1 MTVTR
6 DTDAPSQ
13 VYHVVLAVLV
23 LMLLVQTVTSET
35 VLGVRP
41 IALLWGVIFV
51 GSLLTVWR
59 RKALFVGG
67 LVLMLPTF
75 VLRVSTPLSPVVTSV
90 RDGLAIASFLF
101 VAGVFLVRVLTYR
114 RITAAAVSA
123 SLCVYIIV
131 GMVWAIAYSM
141 LERLAAG
148 SFNGLDYGSDLG
160 RQFVYF
166 SYVTLTTLGYGD
178 VTPARPLAQ
187 TMATVEAIT
196 GQLFLVGLVAYLV
209 GRTVAGARD

>member
-13 VYHVVLAVLV
+13 IYHAILAVLL
-23 LMLLVQTVTSET
+23 LMLLTQPVISQT

-41 IALLWGVIFV
+41 IALLWGAIFV
-51 GSLLTVWR
+51 GSLLTVR
-59 RKALFVGG
+59 HRKALFVSG
-67 LVLMLPTF
+67 LALMLPTI
-75 VLRVSTPLSPVVTSV
+75 VLRVTAPLPPAVILW
-90 RDGLAIASFLF
+90 RDGLAVASFLF
-101 VAGVFLVRVLTYR
+101 VAVVFLVHVLTYR

-131 GMVWAIAYSM
+131 GMVWAIAYGM
-141 LERLAAG
+141 VEQLAAG

-178 VTPARPLAQ
+178 ITPARPVVQ

>member
-75 VLRVSTPLSPVVTSV
+75 VLRVSTPPSPVVASV

>member
-13 VYHVVLAVLV
+13 VYHVILAVLV